1 LKCNS
6 VAGVVR
12 TIFEEGFGAEV
23 MSDYEFWLARRLG
36 MPADRV
42 LLNGPNKSDALLRHA
57 VREGIGAVVVD
68 SIPELERLDSTANEC
83 RAAVQVLLRVNPD
96 FVPRGMNSASAT
108 GCR

>member
-57 VREGIGAVVVD
+57 VREGSARSWWIRSRNLNA
-68 SIPELERLDSTANEC
+68 STALPTN
-83 RAAVQVLLRVNPD
+83 AARRSR
-96 FVPRGMNSASAT
+96 FSCG
-108 GCR
+108 